1 MSPDEFRRQGHR
13 MVDWV
18 ADYMERVESLPV
30 LADVQPGDVLEQ
42 LPAAAPEQ
50 AGGAGEWDAIFA
62 DLDRI
67 IVPGTTHW
75 QSPNFFGYFPCNASG
90 PAILGELA
98 SAGLGVQGMLWQTS
112 PACTELEMRMLD
124 WMADA
129 IGLPESFTFRSG
141 GGGGSIQGTAS
152 EATLVAMLAGRER
165 TLYTPS
171 ASLRSAPPPTP
182 TSGTGEVMRIA
193 VYASEQA
200 HSSVIKG
207 AMIAGLARDA
217 DDRSCVRLIATD
229 DKLRMDCAALGR
241 AIRKDIA
248 GGITPAFV
256 CATVGTT
263 GTTAV
268 DPVAEIVR
276 TVREIAGER
285 VWIHV
290 DAAHSGSALI
300 CEENRWMIEGAG
312 GVDSFCFNPHK
323 WLLTNFD
330 CDLMWTRD
338 RATLVSALSIT
349 PEYLRNAASE
359 SGGVVDY
366 RDWQIP
372 LGRRFRAI
380 KLWFV
385 LRHYGLE
392 GLRAHIRGHV
402 RLAEMFEGWV
412 GGDDRFEL
420 CAERTVNLVCFRVR
434 GSDERNRDLLD
445 RLNASGRVF
454 LTHTTVPGRG
464 LVLRMAIGAVGT
476 REEHVRAAW
485 DRIVGEA
492 DAVLT

>member
-30 LADVQPGDVLEQ
+30 LAEVAPGDVLDQ
-42 LPAAAPEQ
+42 LPDSAPEQ
-50 AGGAGEWDAIFA
+50 AGGADEWDAIFD
-62 DLDRI
+62 DLDRM
-67 IVPGTTHW
+67 IVPATTHW
-75 QSPNFFGYFPCNASG
+75 QSPSFFGYFPCNASG

-124 WMADA
+124 WMAQA
-129 IGLPESFTFRSG
+129 IGLPESFTFASEL
-141 GGGGSIQGTAS
+141 GGGSIQGTAS
-152 EATLVAMLAGRER
+152 EATLVAMVAGRKR
-165 TLYTPS
+165 VQDPS
-171 ASLRSAPPPTP
+171 PASLEDSF
-182 TSGTGEVMRIA
+182 GTISPRGRGRVG

-200 HSSVIKG
+200 HSSVIKS
-207 AMIAGLARDA
+207 AMIAGLARDP
-217 DDRSCVRLIATD
+217 DDRSSVRLIKTD
-229 DKLRMDCAALGR
+229 ADLRMDCAALGR
-241 AIRKDIA
+241 AIRDDVA
-248 GGITPAFV
+248 GGISPAFV

-268 DPVAEIVR
+268 DPIADIVR
-276 TVREIAGER
+276 VVRETGGER

-290 DAAHSGSALI
+290 DAAHAGSALV
-300 CEENRWMIEGAG
+300 CPEFRWMIEGVG

-338 RATLVSALSIT
+338 RSSLIRALSIT
-349 PEYLRNAASE
+349 PEYLMNAPSE

-372 LGRRFRAI
+372 LGRRFRAL

-392 GLRAHIRGHV
+392 GLREHIRGHV
-402 RLAEMFEGWV
+402 RLARLFEDWV
-412 GGDDRFEL
+412 LGDDRFEL
-420 CAERTVNLVCFRVR
+420 CAERTVNLVCFRML
-434 GSDERNRDLLD
+434 GSDEQNRVLLD
-445 RLNASGRVF
+445 RLNASGRLY
-454 LTHTTVPGRG
+454 LTHTTVPGHG
-464 LVLRMAIGAVGT
+464 LVLRMSIGAGAT

-485 DRIVGEA
+485 DRIVEEA
-492 DAVLT
+492 DGLRA